1 MSTPFL
7 LQFSHALVTA
17 LIAMDLLEINA
28 GKEARTVQFLAN
40 FLHENGKGNSLLSTV
55 EKALIRCDD
64 VEEYYGDQETLKG
77 IVETL
82 KYGA

>member
-7 LQFSHALVTA
+7 LQFSQALVVA
-17 LIAMDLLEINA
+17 LISLDLLEVQR
-28 GKEARTVQFLAN
+28 GKVGRVVQFLAT

-77 IVETL
+77 VVETL

>member
-1 MSTPFL
+1 
-7 LQFSHALVTA
+7 
-17 LIAMDLLEINA
+17 MDLLEVPA
-28 GKEARTVQFLAN
+28 AKRGRVVQFLATY
-40 FLHENGKGNSLLSTV
+40 LHENGKGNSLLSTV

-77 IVETL
+77 VVETL